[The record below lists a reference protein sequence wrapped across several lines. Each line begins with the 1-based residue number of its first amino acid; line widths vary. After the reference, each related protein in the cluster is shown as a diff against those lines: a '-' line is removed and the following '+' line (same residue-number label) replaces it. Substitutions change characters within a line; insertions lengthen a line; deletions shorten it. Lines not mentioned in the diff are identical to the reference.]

1 MKILVT
7 GATGFVGGAV
17 VRRIVADN
25 EHEVV
30 AAVRSTDPALE
41 KLAKCVNVGD
51 LNADTLWQ
59 EALIGVDVVIHVA
72 ARVHVMQETA
82 YEALGEFRKT
92 NVLGTLTLAR
102 QAASAGVKRFIF
114 ISSIKVNGETTEI
127 DKPFTADDI
136 PSPQDAYG
144 ISKMEAEKGLLEI
157 AQQTGMEVVII
168 RPPLVYG
175 AGAKGN
181 FSMLLKLVKL
191 GIPLPFGS
199 LNNKRSLVG
208 IDNLV
213 DLITVCTKHDGAEN
227 QIFLVS
233 DDDDL
238 STAQLIQKI
247 GQSLGKPA
255 MLIPFPQFL
264 LKFLLKIIGKA
275 EIAQRICGSLQVDIS
290 KTEKL
295 LNWQSPI
302 SVIDGLRKAVK

>member
-17 VRRIVADN
+17 VRHLSSYN
-25 EHEVV
+25 EYEVV
-30 AAVRSTDPALE
+30 AAVRRMDANLE
-41 KLAKCVNVGD
+41 KFAKYVDVGD
-51 LNADTLWQ
+51 LNTDTQWQ
-59 EALIGVDVVIHVA
+59 EALIGVDVVIHA
-72 ARVHVMQETA
+72 SARVHVMQETA

-92 NVLGTLTLAR
+92 NVLGTLNLAR
-102 QAASAGVKRFIF
+102 QAATAGTKRFIF

-127 DKPFTADDI
+127 GKPFTTDDI

-144 ISKMEAEKGLLEI
+144 ISKMEAEQGLLELVHK
-157 AQQTGMEVVII
+157 TEMEVVII

-191 GIPLPFGS
+191 GIPLPFDS
-199 LNNKRSLVG
+199 INNKRSLVG

-213 DLITVCTKHDGAEN
+213 DLINVCIKHEGAKN

-233 DDDDL
+233 DDYDM
-238 STAQLIQKI
+238 STAQLIRQI
-247 GQSLGKPA
+247 GRSLGKPA

-290 KTEKL
+290 KTKQL
-295 LNWQSPI
+295 LNWQPPI
-302 SVIDGLRKAVK
+302 SVIDGLKKASK